1 MEAEA
6 IKSCIDLSL
15 KINPADR
22 PNCDRLNRYLT
33 DFYECRLEERKNA
46 QKMNT
51 FKNINNCGS
60 EIDSII
66 EQDGIH
72 GVDGDGFF

>member
-6 IKSCIDLSL
+6 IKSCINLSL
-15 KINPADR
+15 KVNPADR

-46 QKMNT
+46 QKMNAFNT
-51 FKNINNCGS
+51 INGGVI
-60 EIDSII
+60 EIGSII
-66 EQDGIH
+66 EQEGIR
-72 GVDGDGFF
+72 GIDADGFF